1 MEYRISCSRRIIVPE
16 CTLNIDCKGFEWSG
30 SSTAPDVCGG
40 VWTHLAFFVL
50 DGALFLSI
58 EFAGVRSGFWRA
70 GVANFED
77 ASKEIGVTAAEV
89 GLDVRRMF
97 R

>member
-30 SSTAPDVCGG
+30 SSGWRRVCGV

-50 DGALFLSI
+50 GGALFLAI
-58 EFAGVRSGFWRA
+58 DFAGVRRGFWCP
-70 GVANFED
+70 GVTNFED
-77 ASKEIGVTAAEV
+77 ASKEIGVTAAGV
-89 GLDVRRMF
+89 GWNVRRMF